1 MLLWRNT
8 LNVIMEKHA
17 KCYYGETHLML
28 LWRNTLNVIMEKHT
42 KCYYGETH

>member
-17 KCYYGETHLML
+17 KCYYGETLNVIMEK
-28 LWRNTLNVIMEKHT
+28 LNVIMEKHA

>member
-17 KCYYGETHLML
+17 KCYYG
-28 LWRNTLNVIMEKHT
+28 NTLNVIMEKHT
-42 KCYYGETH
+42 KSYYGETH

>member
-28 LWRNTLNVIMEKHT
+28 LWRNT

>member
-1 MLLWRNT
+1 MD
-8 LNVIMEKHA
+8 KHA
-17 KCYYGETHLML
+17 KCYYGHTKCYYGETHLML

>member
-17 KCYYGETHLML
+17 KCYYGETM
-28 LWRNTLNVIMEKHT
+28 LNVIMEKHA
-42 KCYYGETH
+42 KLFSLSLLF

>member
-17 KCYYGETHLML
+17 KCYYGET
-28 LWRNTLNVIMEKHT
+28 RLNVIMEKHA

>member
-8 LNVIMEKHA
+8 L